1 MQFCSGKESHTK
13 RTGIVVEIF
22 KENPKDGSNTVLLP
36 DLYFDSFSYL
46 VAPFVLSAGGIV

>member
-13 RTGIVVEIF
+13 RTGKVVGIF
-22 KENPKDGSNTVLLP
+22 KKNPKDGSNPVLLP

-46 VAPFVLSAGGIV
+46 VAPIVLRAGGIV